1 MAGEASNLSE
11 EQWESLAPHF
21 GSERWGEVL
30 REVSRLLGF
39 AVRKMSFEYFVRR
52 FRLFR
57 EKIGG
62 AVVRTGCE
70 RAIAPPVVRWFVVPL
85 HRHHGETDAPV
96 PTAGASWPI
105 FIITPTTMYRFQL

>member
-1 MAGEASNLSE
+1 MGVARA
-11 EQWESLAPHF
+11 A
-21 GSERWGEVL
+21 L
-30 REVSRLLGF
+30 RLGAVGRGPARGF
-39 AVRKMSFEYFVRR
+39 AAFGIRR
-52 FRLFR
+52 EENEFRLFR

-105 FIITPTTMYRFQL
+105 FIITPTKMYRFQL